1 MEKAFV
7 KYCMGAYTYGLV
19 RTVAY
24 APPMKKD
31 EYVTDRVVKTLFSII
46 FSPWAV
52 PKYIYTD
59 LKNIEHRVRKMPGPI
74 DRDPWLT

>member
-7 KYCMGAYTYGLV
+7 KYCIGACSYGFV

-31 EYVTDRVVKTLFSII
+31 EYVTDRVGKTVFFTMLA
-46 FSPWAV
+46 PWSV

-59 LKNIEHRVRKMPGPI
+59 LKNLEHRARKMPGPV
-74 DRDPWLT
+74 DRDPWY